1 MGETPQGSPSLSPSK
16 QTEELRDS
24 AFLRNGGVTYVTG
37 CGVVEH
43 PPYSDH
49 WVAGYDSDFV
59 LKGLSY

>member
-43 PPYSDH
+43 PSGSGPRVS
-49 WVAGYDSDFV
+49 VSDSDLFAEGF
-59 LKGLSY
+59 K

>member
-1 MGETPQGSPSLSPSK
+1 MGETLQGSPSLSPSK

-43 PPYSDH
+43 PPGSDPR
-49 WVAGYDSDFV
+49 VSVSDSDFL
-59 LKGLSY
+59 LKGLSN